1 MCVCVC
7 RSGAASYR
15 CVGCGLHG
23 SDWCAFGH
31 SHDYGYA
38 DCHCDGNRYSDRDG
52 YSYPDAYGDG
62 DSVMP
67 LGDTFNSL
75 GQPGP
80 SNAPAPDQPPVGGAL
95 SNDHVKEAVKTNPVQ
110 AAHIKVEMSK
120 ANLKSLAMRM
130 KQAQNGL

>member
-7 RSGAASYR
+7 RSSAASYR
-15 CVGCGLHG
+15 CVGCSLHG
-23 SDWCAFGH
+23 SDRCAFGH

-38 DCHCDGNRYSDRDG
+38 DCYSDCDEDRD
-52 YSYPDAYGDG
+52 SYAHGHFDP
-62 DSVMP
+62 VMP

-80 SNAPAPDQPPVGGAL
+80 SNAPASAPDAVPVGGAL